1 MKYFLITDSD
11 LNNHLLNKGYEPVVS
26 NSEKSI
32 YVKNEEVHMTIIGWC
47 RDNNRNGKYDKGH
60 YTIDRERE
68 FEIQLILMG
77 VK

>member
-26 NSEKSI
+26 NSKKSI

-47 RDNNRNGKYDKGH
+47 RDNNRYGKYNKGH
-60 YTIDRERE
+60 YTLTDREYETELRLWE
-68 FEIQLILMG
+68 
-77 VK
+77 V

>member
-26 NSEKSI
+26 NSKKSI
-32 YVKNEEVHMTIIGWC
+32 YVKNEEIHMDIIGWC
-47 RDNNRNGKYDKGH
+47 QDNNRNGKYDKGH